1 MSVAASLVRETGV
14 LAIIDPF
21 SAEQAVNMG
30 GVVSRPIAQNLKYYI
45 SIVTSGREQL
55 SRQAIELSEVLAQQ
69 LSERVAHVVSYA
81 K

>member
-1 MSVAASLVRETGV
+1 
-14 LAIIDPF
+14 
-21 SAEQAVNMG
+21 MG
-30 GVVSRPIAQNLKYYI
+30 GVVFRPIAQDLKYYI

>member
-1 MSVAASLVRETGV
+1 MYGSLVHSLVLMGNTGLICAV
-14 LAIIDPF
+14 LG
-21 SAEQAVNMG
+21 VNMG
-30 GVVSRPIAQNLKYYI
+30 GVIVRPIAQNLKYYI